1 MLDRFLSHC
10 YPQERQSHMTKHH
23 FRFQGHQGRGT
34 SGSPL
39 STLMC
44 QKDRVSFPIQ
54 SSSSSQLVTPP
65 VIYPVG
71 TSGPTSGHPQISDPM
86 PLIYNSMGNSIPPE
100 DLDGQYQTIEPTSVT
115 SVRSERSGQSFTSN
129 HSTIGLNL
137 NSEPE
142 VSILSQPKVITPG
155 YLETHRVSKSKGEL
169 EIKRSN
175 FEMSSKCS

>member
-1 MLDRFLSHC
+1 MLSAGKTETYDEASLPVSRTS
-10 YPQERQSHMTKHH
+10 RQGDFPEVTSGH
-23 FRFQGHQGRGT
+23 FRTVQPVNRINHYSYELRN
-34 SGSPL
+34 
-39 STLMC
+39 
-44 QKDRVSFPIQ
+44 PIK

-86 PLIYNSMGNSIPPE
+86 PLIYNSMGNSIPPD

-115 SVRSERSGQSFTSN
+115 SVN
-129 HSTIGLNL
+129 HPPNHTTVGLNL
-137 NSEPE
+137 SSEPE
-142 VSILSQPKVITPG
+142 VSIVSQPKVITPG

-169 EIKRSN
+169 GSTWGH